1 MQPSMSYF
9 NDLVKIMLRSG
20 NVGDRSVTFVMRT
33 MLIMFIVLSHCI
45 LELRANYCG
54 VIAITEYQA
63 IDSKQCHCASS
74 LR

>member
-1 MQPSMSYF
+1 
-9 NDLVKIMLRSG
+9 MLRSG
-20 NVGDRSVTFVMRT
+20 NVGDRSVTFVMR

-63 IDSKQCHCASS
+63 IDSKQFHCASS